1 MTADDQSAT
10 QRSRRKAIPGI
21 SESEERLLAMVTALT
36 GQLAVARER
45 IDTLERLLS
54 RSGVLSPDAIETFE
68 ADATE
73 SAERDALR
81 RSVIAKVFR
90 PLQDAAERD
99 LQLARKANAADD
111 DPDPGS

>member
-10 QRSRRKAIPGI
+10 PRSRRKPIPGI

-45 IDTLERLLS
+45 IDTLERLLT
-54 RSGVLSPDAIETFE
+54 RSGILPPDAIETYE

-73 SAERDALR
+73 SAERDDLR
-81 RSVIAKVFR
+81 RTVIAKVFR

-99 LQLARKANAADD
+99 LELAKKANAADD
-111 DPDPGS
+111 GSDSVS